1 MSEYR
6 YTLDPKSKQHVC
18 PNCGKR
24 RYVYYVDLETDEYLP
39 EQFGRCNREDKC
51 TYHINP
57 YSSGYARE
65 IEKSGQISGYEPNW
79 NTAKLTNK
87 KPEIVKSPSYIDP
100 SYLDKGMTE
109 YAQNSLVVFLTSKFG
124 STITEKLVSAYKIGT
139 SKKWNGATVFWQV
152 DKFRRIR
159 SGKIMVYNPNT
170 GKRTDKFTSVQSL
183 LKLTDYNNVQCL
195 FGEHLLATSTKPIA
209 IVESEKTAIIASAY
223 LPQYEWLATG
233 GKQGLAIHK
242 FEVLAGRQVSL
253 FPDLGAYN
261 FWVQKQAE
269 IQKTYPKIKFTKI
282 STLLEEKATEYERHD
297 GLDLADYLLRFDIA
311 DFQTKPN
318 NLPHTTPN
326 AKPITVIQQKVPERI
341 KPAKIDWVNE
351 LKEIEAALEAIT
363 LPNTPV
369 KLNKAITINNAK
381 HFVEVN
387 LLRARESKGN
397 SITLTCL
404 NHLQSLI
411 SVLKANTPPNTAS

>member
-1 MSEYR
+1 
-6 YTLDPKSKQHVC
+6 
-18 PNCGKR
+18 
-24 RYVYYVDLETDEYLP
+24 
-39 EQFGRCNREDKC
+39 
-51 TYHINP
+51 
-57 YSSGYARE
+57 
-65 IEKSGQISGYEPNW
+65 
-79 NTAKLTNK
+79 
-87 KPEIVKSPSYIDP
+87 
-100 SYLDKGMTE
+100 
-109 YAQNSLVVFLTSKFG
+109 
-124 STITEKLVSAYKIGT
+124 
-139 SKKWNGATVFWQV
+139 
-152 DKFRRIR
+152 
-159 SGKIMVYNPNT
+159 
-170 GKRTDKFTSVQSL
+170 
-183 LKLTDYNNVQCL
+183 
-195 FGEHLLATSTKPIA
+195 
-209 IVESEKTAIIASAY
+209 

-233 GKQGLAIHK
+233 GKQGLAINK
-242 FEVLAGRQVSL
+242 FEVLTGRQVTL

-269 IQKTYPKIKFTKI
+269 IQKIYPKIKFTKI
-282 STLLEEKATEYERHD
+282 STLLEEKATEYERHE

-326 AKPITVIQQKVPERI
+326 AKPITVIQQRVPEHI

-351 LKEIEAALEAIT
+351 LKEIEADLEAIT